1 MQLELLGY
9 PVAIALPIYGL
20 YRGYKTRQL
29 KFMEQFEF
37 HPAIGRKVQERYPH
51 LTNRDVDQ
59 VLKGLQNYFYI
70 CHQAGKRI
78 VAMPSQAVDVAWHE
92 FILFTRAYK
101 QFCRKAQGRFLHH
114 TPAEGMHTQ
123 ILAQEGIKRAWRLA
137 CAKGNIN
144 PKKPNRL
151 PLLFALDERLKI
163 KGGFIYDITC
173 GSAKS
178 RADGNNGYCAGDIG
192 CTGGCVGSSGAP
204 GSGGNFFDST
214 GGDSG
219 TCSGGCGGD

>member
-1 MQLELLGY
+1 
-9 PVAIALPIYGL
+9 
-20 YRGYKTRQL
+20 
-29 KFMEQFEF
+29 
-37 HPAIGRKVQERYPH
+37 
-51 LTNRDVDQ
+51 
-59 VLKGLQNYFYI
+59 
-70 CHQAGKRI
+70 
-78 VAMPSQAVDVAWHE
+78 
-92 FILFTRAYK
+92 
-101 QFCRKAQGRFLHH
+101 
-114 TPAEGMHTQ
+114 MHTQ

-163 KGGFIYDITC
+163 KDGFTYDINC

-178 RADGNNGYCAGDIG
+178 RADGNGYCAGDIG
-192 CTGGCVGSSGAP
+192 CTGGCVGSFGAP